1 MKTWGKKYNSTRAV
15 ALDFMPGLQPYLL
28 HTHHGLLIYMNQLW
42 LVGNT
47 AYTKMAAVRVLV
59 VRIRVTDG
67 RLHDAVSAY

>member
-1 MKTWGKKYNSTRAV
+1 
-15 ALDFMPGLQPYLL
+15 MPGLQPYLL

-47 AYTKMAAVRVLV
+47 ASTKMAAARVLV

-67 RLHDAVSAY
+67 RLHGAVSAY